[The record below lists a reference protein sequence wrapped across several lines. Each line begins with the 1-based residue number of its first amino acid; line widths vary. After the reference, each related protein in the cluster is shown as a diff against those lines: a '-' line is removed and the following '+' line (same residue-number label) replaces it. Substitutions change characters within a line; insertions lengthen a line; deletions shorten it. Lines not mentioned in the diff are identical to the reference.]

1 MQMRKTGA
9 MLGISALLLALLVG
23 QPGIGQ
29 MQGPMPMEMSSSPQ
43 MNPQMLEKEIELLI
57 AINRMGLSV
66 EQLQQLQQIVSELRA
81 PQQMHLQH
89 RQELRDFL
97 LSWQGSPEEFESA
110 LQSFQEEKKQELQQL
125 KAQQKELIAQLKDVL
140 TYRQGELLRQALQKL
155 SAPKGMGMGGMGR
168 MERPEGPAHGAAPG
182 QQQMGM
188 GMMGMGQGHGQGQGQ
203 GQAQAHAQAQAQP
216 GMGMGMGMMQM
227 MQQHMQMMRQMMG
240 RMGQNGMGMGRMGGA
255 QAPKLEELILKH
267 AELLER
273 VLGQKLQALQGQ

>member
-29 MQGPMPMEMSSSPQ
+29 MQGPMPMGMSSSPQ

-155 SAPKGMGMGGMGR
+155 SAPKGMGGMGR

-203 GQAQAHAQAQAQP
+203 AHAQAQAQP

-227 MQQHMQMMRQMMG
+227 MQQHMQMMRQMMQ
-240 RMGQNGMGMGRMGGA
+240 RMGGMGQGGMGMGRMGGA